1 MPNAAPNRLAATT
14 LVRLIQ
20 DGELTAEALVE
31 SCLARIAER
40 EPVVRAWSHLA
51 GEAALAQARDRDRS
65 GKKTLLNGVPFG
77 LKDIFDSVDMPT
89 TYGSPI
95 YVGCRP
101 ANDASAA
108 SLPRAAG
115 GILLGKT
122 VSTEFANAHPGPTTN
137 PYDPGFSPG
146 GSSSGSAAAV
156 ADFMVPLAIGTQTG
170 GSVIRPAAYC
180 GVVGFKPSFGLFPP
194 AGMRIN
200 TEALDTVGIM
210 ARSVED
216 IALFR
221 AAMMAIPYAPPA
233 IPETAP
239 RLGLCR
245 GPHWDEAHPEGR
257 AVLEAAADRLA
268 SAGAVVR
275 DTDSPRECDEGDERQ
290 TTIGSFEGLRNHMPE
305 LYRHEALLSTRLRE
319 TKIARGRVLS
329 LEAFRDAC
337 RAAEKSR
344 AAACEWAGGFDAI
357 LTLPAPGQAP
367 RSLASTGSAVF
378 NALWTQL
385 WMPCVTLPA
394 GHGPDGLPVG
404 VQLVGR
410 RHDDT
415 RLLEVGL
422 WVERR
427 LGRGDLP

>member
-1 MPNAAPNRLAATT
+1 MPNVEPNRLAATN
-14 LVRLIQ
+14 LVRLIEE
-20 DGELTAEALVE
+20 GELTAEAVVE
-31 SCLARIAER
+31 SCLARITER

-51 GEAALAQARDRDRS
+51 GEAALARARERDRS

-122 VSTEFANAHPGPTTN
+122 VSTEFANVHPGPTTN
-137 PYDPGFSPG
+137 PYDPGFTPG

-210 ARSVED
+210 ARSVGD

-233 IPETAP
+233 MPESAP

-245 GPHWDEAHPEGR
+245 GPHWDEAQPEGR
-257 AVLEAAADRLA
+257 SVLEAVADRLA
-268 SAGAVVR
+268 SAGAVIKQ
-275 DTDSPRECDEGDERQ
+275 TELPRECAEGDERQ

-319 TKIARGRVLS
+319 TKIARGRKLS
-329 LEAFRDAC
+329 LAAFRDAC
-337 RAAEKSR
+337 RGAERARMAAR
-344 AAACEWAGGFDAI
+344 EWAGGFDAI

-367 RSLASTGSAVF
+367 RGLASTGSAVF

-385 WMPCVTLPA
+385 WMPCLTLPA
-394 GHGPDGLPVG
+394 GNGPDGLPVG
-404 VQLVGR
+404 VQLVGC
-410 RHDDT
+410 RHDDA

-422 WVERR
+422 WVECR
-427 LGRGDLP
+427 LGQGERP